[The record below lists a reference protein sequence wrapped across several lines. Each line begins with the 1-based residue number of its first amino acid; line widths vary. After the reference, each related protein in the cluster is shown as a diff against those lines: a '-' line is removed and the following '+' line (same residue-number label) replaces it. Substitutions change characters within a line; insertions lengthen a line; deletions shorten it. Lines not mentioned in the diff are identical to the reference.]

1 MDNRFHGPDS
11 VENGGMFS
19 REKIQQITQ
28 YFISYLGS
36 WCRFTALMASSALKI
51 SPDA

>member
-1 MDNRFHGPDS
+1 MDNRFQGPDS

-28 YFISYLGS
+28 YPLPHAGNWSLS
-36 WCRFTALMASSALKI
+36 TARTAS
-51 SPDA
+51 